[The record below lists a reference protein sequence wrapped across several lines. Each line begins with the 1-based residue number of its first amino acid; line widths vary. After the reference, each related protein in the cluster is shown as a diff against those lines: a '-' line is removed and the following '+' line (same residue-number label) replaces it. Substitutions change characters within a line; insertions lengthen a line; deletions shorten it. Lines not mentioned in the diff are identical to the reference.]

1 MTHYDLLILG
11 SGSGNSLITPYWD
24 DKKVAIVD
32 GGIFGGTCLNVGCI
46 PTKMFVYPAQLA
58 DSVDEAAGLGV
69 DLEFK
74 GARWG
79 EIRDRIFGRIDF
91 ISDAG
96 RKYRDIELE
105 NVDLYA
111 EFATFTSPKSMVTAS
126 GKEITA
132 DKVVIAAGS
141 RAVLPDIPG
150 IDLPQVHTSD
160 TIMRV
165 DFPQRVVVVGS
176 GFIAAEFANIFH
188 SLGATVTQL
197 SRSGEL
203 LRTHDPLVSER
214 FTAEASKRWN
224 VLHATPTA
232 VESATDGGVVV
243 RYANPAQSGTEAGE
257 IAADVVLVATGRV
270 SNVDRLDPQPAG
282 FDVADGILSVD
293 EFQRVLSNG
302 QPLDGVFALGDVS
315 NTYQLKHVANREAR
329 VVIHNLEHPEDLR
342 ATDHRAVPS
351 AVFTHPQVASVG
363 LTEPQA
369 RELAEREGWAEDEL
383 AIAVQEY
390 GSTAYGWAMEDQTGF
405 VKLLARKSTGEI
417 LGAHL
422 MGHEA
427 SNLIQPL
434 VQAMQFGT
442 DAHTLA
448 RAPYWIHPAL
458 MEVVEN
464 ALLSLGTKDSG
475 TL

>member
-24 DKKVAIVD
+24 NKRVAIVD

-58 DSVDEAAGLGV
+58 DSVDDAKRLGV
-69 DLEFK
+69 DLEIT
-74 GARWG
+74 GARWE
-79 EIRDRIFGRIDF
+79 EIRDRIFGRIDA
-91 ISDAG
+91 ISEGG
-96 RKYRDIELE
+96 RRYRDIELE

-111 EFATFTSPKSMVTAS
+111 EYAKFTSPKSMVTAS
-126 GKEITA
+126 GQEITA
-132 DKVVIAAGS
+132 DQVVIAAGS
-141 RAVLPDIPG
+141 RATLPDIPG

-188 SLGATVTQL
+188 SLGSTVTQL
-197 SRSGEL
+197 SRSGKL
-203 LRTHDPLVSER
+203 LRAHDPLISER
-214 FTAEASKRWN
+214 YTEEAKKRWD
-224 VLHATPTA
+224 LRHAVPTA
-232 VESATDGGVVV
+232 LESATSGGVVV
-243 RYANPAQSGTEAGE
+243 ISENHTGTEE
-257 IAADVVLVATGRV
+257 RIEADVVLFATGRV
-270 SNVDRLDPQPAG
+270 SNVDRLDPEAAG
-282 FDVADGILSVD
+282 FDVKDGVLSVD
-293 EFQRVLSNG
+293 KFQRVLSNG
-302 QPLDGVFALGDVS
+302 EPLEGVYGLGDVS

-329 VVIHNLEHPEDLR
+329 VVIHNLEQPGDLR
-342 ATDHRAVPS
+342 ATDHRAVPA

-369 RELAEREGWAEDEL
+369 RQLAIIESWPEGELAV
-383 AIAVQEY
+383 AVQDY
-390 GSTAYGWAMEDQTGF
+390 GSTAYGWAMEDHTGF
-405 VKLLARKSTGEI
+405 VKLLARRSTGEI

-427 SNLIQPL
+427 SNLIQPI
-434 VQAMQFGT
+434 VQAMVFGT
-442 DAHTLA
+442 DAHSLA

-475 TL
+475 VL